1 MKWEMGGGM
10 QPAPSRKKG
19 LLDAVEE
26 TQDTDRQMLEQ
37 SFARVELKSIP
48 PFSTDPENGDVPRE
62 FPGL

>member
-1 MKWEMGGGM
+1 MEIKPHIQLNALCMRIKWEMGGGM

-37 SFARVELKSIP
+37 SFAEVELK
-48 PFSTDPENGDVPRE
+48 
-62 FPGL
+62 

>member
-10 QPAPSRKKG
+10 QPAPSRKKS

-37 SFARVELKSIP
+37 SFAEVELKSIL
-48 PFSTDPENGDVPRE
+48 PFPTDPENGDVPRE